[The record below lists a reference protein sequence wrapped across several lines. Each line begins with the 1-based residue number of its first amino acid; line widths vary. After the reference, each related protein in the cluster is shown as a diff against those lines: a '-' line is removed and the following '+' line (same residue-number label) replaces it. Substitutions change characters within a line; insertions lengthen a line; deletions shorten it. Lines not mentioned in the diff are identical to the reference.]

1 MVIKWSSAS
10 LIYKF
15 KENMFA
21 SNRIVGTDVVMTV
34 IGPVHELLI
43 FLASVS
49 SEGPG
54 KSVHMLYAQTC
65 KGLRCSHT
73 FELEI

>member
-1 MVIKWSSAS
+1 MS

-21 SNRIVGTDVVMTV
+21 SNRIVVTDVVMTV
-34 IGPVHELLI
+34 IVPVHELLI
-43 FLASVS
+43 FFASVS

-54 KSVHMLYAQTC
+54 KSAHMHEEFVGFENA
-65 KGLRCSHT
+65 CSRA
-73 FELEI
+73 